1 MLKVSLPIGDDLLE
15 IHHNMWTNKDAIFWN
30 GAMKSRKRRFFSS
43 THVFRIPTGY
53 NGADDVFRIKV
64 GVGFNGTTYSVMR
77 NDKVLLGTWRNQL
90 THAKRQQMPNP
101 PELDLNAMPRRQR
114 NPTSAAPETINN
126 WPEEELIL

>member
-1 MLKVSLPIGDDLLE
+1 MLKVSLPIEDDLLE
-15 IHHNMWTNKDAIFWN
+15 IHHNMWTNKDEIFWN
-30 GAMKSRKRRFFSS
+30 GVLKSRKRRFFSS
-43 THVFRIPTGY
+43 THVFRIPSGY

-101 PELDLNAMPRRQR
+101 SGLDLNTMPQR
-114 NPTSAAPETINN
+114 PPNQRPAAPETVSN
-126 WPEEELIL
+126 WPEEELIV